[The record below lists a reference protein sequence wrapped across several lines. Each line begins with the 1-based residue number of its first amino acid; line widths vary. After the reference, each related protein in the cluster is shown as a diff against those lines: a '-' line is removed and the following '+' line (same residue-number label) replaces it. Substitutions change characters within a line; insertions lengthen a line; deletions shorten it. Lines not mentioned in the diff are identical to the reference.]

1 MQSDATSE
9 GLPAEIEMQTASI
22 KGLKQIVSTRGTD
35 LALCAFRQGM
45 KDVNRLSPL
54 LVQCLYDIATD
65 CQGFTRKGD
74 AIEGM
79 EKTMSLITGTLA
91 LLSQRWGVATSSQK
105 SNVPKEPGKLKDI

>member
-1 MQSDATSE
+1 MYACTQSDATSE
-9 GLPAEIEMQTASI
+9 GLPAEIEMQAASI

-65 CQGFTRKGD
+65 CQGFKRKGD

-79 EKTMSLITGTLA
+79 EKTMTLVTGTLA
-91 LLSQRWGVATSSQK
+91 LLSLRWGVAIKSQK
-105 SNVPKEPGKLKDI
+105 FLRNPED